1 MRWDGNRKAR
11 QINWLCRLVI
21 IPPFQ
26 GEANEAREAAMERR
40 TPLPI
45 VIPHAPEDHRWVD
58 VSELT
63 SLKLY
68 HSIMGP
74 RPLSSILDFAM
85 ANPGQFLRS
94 TSKWNENHLTA
105 FRCLL
110 LENLE
115 PSRIVPLKDLPG
127 DSDQA
132 MKMVAQ
138 HLSAPETDIRS
149 ENTAATFG
157 PAVLFYQ
164 QLKVVLRRPP
174 TPPSPIPIPI
184 PRTFR
189 TTTSNPTNF
198 PSIPES
204 GSLTSDSSYQPSPD
218 ARNPDPSTT
227 RPVVSEGGTRPR
239 TSMESVL
246 SDSAMSI
253 SSTEEDKIESV
264 ANQAAISLLGLLC
277 TFEAMTHP
285 DRQRKLFIRFSL
297 SFPPL
302 PPGRL

>member
-1 MRWDGNRKAR
+1 M
-11 QINWLCRLVI
+11 
-21 IPPFQ
+21 
-26 GEANEAREAAMERR
+26 
-40 TPLPI
+40 
-45 VIPHAPEDHRWVD
+45 D

-110 LENLE
+110 LANLE
-115 PSRIVPLKDLPG
+115 PSRIIPSKDLSD

-132 MKMVAQ
+132 MKMVHQ
-138 HLSAPETDIRS
+138 HLSATETDVRS
-149 ENTAATFG
+149 ENTAVTFG
-157 PAVLFYQ
+157 PAMLFYQ

-297 SFPPL
+297 SFPPPRGDSDTGL
-302 PPGRL
+302 F